1 MFSVK
6 ACPLPENTLL
16 APYARKSDHY
26 TDCFMVDVPGKISL
40 AEFVNAFYTTWLF
53 KLERIILKWAVKR
66 PSTDE
71 DAIGIARG
79 EQDRF
84 AAWTTEK
91 RTGSQLLM
99 CAIGN
104 RTRSWFMVEEGKAG
118 NTRLYFGSA
127 VIPEKIQH
135 TGKPATW
142 ICFQGTVRIS
152 QALFTCPTGRG
163 AAQIVTIRR
172 SEIPHF
178 QGKFLNPDQMA

>member
-26 TDCFMVDVPGKISL
+26 TDSFMVDVPGKISL

-79 EQDRF
+79 ELDRF

-91 RTGSQLLM
+91 RTGNQLLM
-99 CAIGN
+99 CAMGN
-104 RTRSWFMVEEGKAG
+104 RTRSWFKVEEGKAG

-127 VIPEKIQH
+127 VIPEKSSTPENPQL
-135 TGKPATW
+135 GFVFK
-142 ICFQGTVRIS
+142 
-152 QALFTCPTGRG
+152 ALLGFHRLYSRALLG
-163 AAQIVTIRR
+163 AAQRKL
-172 SEIPHF
+172 SP
-178 QGKFLNPDQMA
+178 

>member
-16 APYARKSDHY
+16 ASYARKSDHY

-79 EQDRF
+79 ELDRF

-91 RTGSQLLM
+91 RTGNQLLM
-99 CAIGN
+99 CAMGN
-104 RTRSWFMVEEGKAG
+104 RTRSWFMVKEGKAG

-127 VIPEKIQH
+127 VIPEKSSTPKNPQL
-135 TGKPATW
+135 GFVFK
-142 ICFQGTVRIS
+142 
-152 QALFTCPTGRG
+152 ALLGFHRLYSRALLG
-163 AAQIVTIRR
+163 AAQRKL
-172 SEIPHF
+172 SP
-178 QGKFLNPDQMA
+178 